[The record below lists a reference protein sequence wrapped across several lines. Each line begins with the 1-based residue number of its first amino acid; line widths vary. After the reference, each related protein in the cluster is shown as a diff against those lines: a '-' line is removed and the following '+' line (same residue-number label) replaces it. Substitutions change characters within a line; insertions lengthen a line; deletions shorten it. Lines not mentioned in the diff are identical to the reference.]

1 MRFAAGPR
9 RPPFL
14 RLSLRCLP
22 SLRLPSLRLS
32 LLRLSLLRLSLGWM
46 RPVRSP
52 RPGSAGRVEH
62 GGEDG
67 GRVGAGSRADG
78 LGWGRTSR

>member
-22 SLRLPSLRLS
+22 FRRLLLRCLPSLRL
-32 LLRLSLLRLSLGWM
+32 LLLRLSLGWM

-52 RPGSAGRVEH
+52 RPGRAGRVER
-62 GGEDG
+62 GGEG
-67 GRVGAGSRADG
+67 EGRVGAGSRADG
-78 LGWGRTSR
+78 LGRGRTSR